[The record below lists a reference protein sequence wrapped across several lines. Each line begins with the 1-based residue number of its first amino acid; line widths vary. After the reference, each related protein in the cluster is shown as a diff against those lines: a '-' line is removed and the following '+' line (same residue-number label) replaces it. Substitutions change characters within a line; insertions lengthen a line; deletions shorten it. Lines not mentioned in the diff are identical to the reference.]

1 MSDSVPA
8 QASRPPA
15 LSASSAKQFQQCPLK
30 WRFKYVDR
38 LPEPQS
44 PAALR
49 GSLVHKVLEDM
60 FDLPPADR
68 QAPTVRETVD
78 SAWEKVTDGAYK
90 LSEILAQTSE
100 EELKAAARQLIDA
113 YFSLEDPRRL
123 HPSGRELGV
132 ETVLSSGLRLRGF
145 IDRVERADNG
155 DVRIIDY
162 KTGKAPDMRFTGEYV
177 FQMRMYALLYRE
189 QYQVTPKRTQL
200 LFLGGSP
207 QVLTF
212 DPTDTDV
219 SEFETELNDLWL
231 DIAAHLQAQRFETRQ
246 SRLCDWCYFQNL
258 CPAFGG
264 TPPNVDPA
272 MLEKISEIGPAAAG

>member
-1 MSDSVPA
+1 MSESDPA

-30 WRFKYVDR
+30 WRFKYVDK

-90 LSEILAQTSE
+90 LSEVLAQTSAD
-100 EELKAAARQLIDA
+100 ELKAAACQLIDA
-113 YFSLEDPRRL
+113 YFSLEDPRCL

-145 IDRVERADNG
+145 IDRVERAANG

-200 LFLGGSP
+200 LFLGGNP

-212 DPTDTDV
+212 DPTDADV
-219 SEFETELNDLWL
+219 CEFETELNELWS
-231 DIAAHLQAQRFETRQ
+231 DIAAHLRAKRFETRQ

-258 CPAFGG
+258 CPAFDG
-264 TPPNVDPA
+264 TPPEVDPTQ
-272 MLEKISEIGPAAAG
+272 LEIIAKIGPAASS

>member
-1 MSDSVPA
+1 MSESDSA

-30 WRFKYVDR
+30 WRFKYVDK

-68 QAPTVRETVD
+68 QAPTVRKTVD

-90 LSEILAQTSE
+90 LSEVLAQTSA

-123 HPSGRELGV
+123 RPSGRELGV

-145 IDRVERADNG
+145 IDRVEQADNG

-200 LFLGGSP
+200 LFLGGTP

-212 DPTDTDV
+212 DPTDADV
-219 SEFETELNDLWL
+219 SEFETELNALWSN
-231 DIAAHLQAQRFETRQ
+231 ITAHLRAKRFETRQ

-264 TPPNVDPA
+264 TPPEIDPTQ
-272 MLEKISEIGPAAAG
+272 LEKIAEIGPAASS

>member
-1 MSDSVPA
+1 MSESVPT

-30 WRFKYVDR
+30 WRFKYVDK

-132 ETVLSSGLRLRGF
+132 ETVSSSGLRLRGF

-212 DPTDTDV
+212 DPTDSDV

-272 MLEKISEIGPAAAG
+272 MLEKISEIGSAAAG

>member
-1 MSDSVPA
+1 MSESVPA

-30 WRFKYVDR
+30 WRFKYVDK

-68 QAPTVRETVD
+68 QAPAVRETVD

-123 HPSGRELGV
+123 NPSGRELGV

>member
-1 MSDSVPA
+1 MSESVPA

-177 FQMRMYALLYRE
+177 FQMRMNALLYRE